1 MIRTLTLL
9 MIGTLACSVARSQT
23 SDLVFF
29 ADDGSKFTL
38 LVDGD
43 VKNEAPAS
51 RVIATGIR
59 NESPVVIIRFEDPAI
74 PQLKKSGFY
83 EMGKEYTIMVTTNK
97 KGERTLRMTGQAE
110 LGTAAKAE
118 PAVARPV
125 DFVDYPA
132 STRTTTTAPLT
143 VADEDHQ
150 VTTVT
155 TVKETSG
162 TTGGEN
168 VQINMGV
175 NGVNLNMGVNI
186 DDGMD
191 GGDSMTTTTT
201 TTTTTRTS
209 STSSATATKPTTPV
223 AVKETEV
230 YRMPGYSGPIG
241 CAMPM
246 GGSEFAEAKKGVEA
260 QGFEDTRLTMAKQ
273 IGRDRCFSSDQ
284 VRSMMGAFSFE
295 DTRLE
300 FAKFAYDRTHD
311 LGNYYKVNEAF
322 SFSSSVDELNEYVGS
337 R

>member
-1 MIRTLTLL
+1 MIRTLTLFIVGL
-9 MIGTLACSVARSQT
+9 LVSTVALSQT

-43 VKNEAPAS
+43 VKNESPAG

-59 NESPVVIIRFEDPAI
+59 NESPVIIIRFEDPSI
-74 PQLKKSGFY
+74 PQIRKSGFY

-97 KGERTLRMTGQAE
+97 KGERTLRLTGQAE
-110 LGTAAKAE
+110 LGTAAKAA

-125 DFVDYPA
+125 DFVDDPA
-132 STRTTTTAPLT
+132 SSRTTTTAPLT
-143 VADEDHQ
+143 LAEDDEQ

-162 TTGGEN
+162 STGGEN

-186 DDGMD
+186 DDDMD
-191 GGDSMTTTTT
+191 GGSMTTTTT

-209 STSSATATKPTTPV
+209 STNSAAATKPSTPV

-230 YRMPGYSGPIG
+230 YRMPGYSGPVG

-246 GGSEFAEAKKGVEA
+246 GGSEFTEAKKGVEA